1 MIKFNK
7 NDILTCVT
15 SDQAVVGTE
24 GWAGNVPLEI
34 KDAFLN
40 PHELVELT
48 DVRKSMDANYP
59 FCVRDTKTGTA
70 DKALWLPAPYEY
82 LQSRWV
88 SANEVKFNDVLR
100 VVGEWP
106 EHPDFSDY
114 NTVDKELTFDSVL
127 EHSIFCH
134 GASALN
140 VYVPYYAVEKVKGP
154 MWRPFANE
162 QEFAPYRD
170 CWWHFKVNAYV
181 TWSRAEEYTDT
192 EVTLKGIEYTY
203 EDLFRNF
210 TNADTGDPAGIYV

>member
-1 MIKFNK
+1 MTMKFNK

-24 GWAGNVPLEI
+24 GWAGNVPSEI

-59 FCVRDTKTGTA
+59 FCVHDPKMGTT
-70 DKALWLPAPYEY
+70 DKAFWLPAPYEY

-106 EHPDFSDY
+106 THPEFSDY
-114 NTVDKELTFDSVL
+114 NMVDKELTFDSAL

-134 GASALN
+134 GEKSLN
-140 VYVPYYAVEKVKGP
+140 VYVPYYALEKIKDPGY
-154 MWRPFANE
+154 RPFAG
-162 QEFAPYRD
+162 
-170 CWWHFKVNAYV
+170 
-181 TWSRAEEYTDT
+181 AEEYKPHRGEYIQD
-192 EVTLKGIEYTY
+192 IESGAIYLPLGY
-203 EDLFRNF
+203 KESGVLVGAEWVWYSYLFEHCVF
-210 TNADTGDPAGIYV
+210 ADTGEPVGVKL